1 MINEISNKFFSFLLL
16 ILILLIL
23 LIQTKKEQFTL
34 SMGKYIRFLKEDKF
48 DDNLSQGDLELI
60 NEIQDCYRNKNVYY
74 RCINRLNLPYLRN
87 PKKNKSFKKEID
99 YRKHRNVSHLL
110 PYKPKF
116 H

>member
-1 MINEISNKFFSFLLL
+1 MNQYSYKYFC
-16 ILILLIL
+16 LILLIL
-23 LIQTKKEQFTL
+23 LLIFILLKNNKEPFTL

-48 DDNLSQGDLELI
+48 DENLSQRDLELI

-87 PKKNKSFKKEID
+87 PKKNKSFKKEIH
-99 YRKHRNVSHLL
+99 YRKHKNVSHLL
-110 PYKPKF
+110 PYKTKF